1 MMRFVKVHRGFDAI
15 VLATDAF
22 SHKFVCKRKNRSTS
36 LALDN
41 RIGQQW
47 LVVKLVYCRKH
58 IIYCVWLIKKRYVS
72 GGVTMC
78 GGDVVRRG
86 RFLCIFLCVVFWA
99 VSKLSKVGTWRLMRC
114 FLMVLLFSANF
125 NLKKFRRMDDFC
137 VLILMYDFF
146 PDDLFLCVLLSCV
159 YFHNLWQISK
169 NYVFFTAAFYA
180 CARAQTFSN

>member
-58 IIYCVWLIKKRYVS
+58 IIYCVWLIKKWNVS

-78 GGDVVRRG
+78 GGDVARRG

-137 VLILMYDFF
+137 VLILLYNFF
-146 PDDLFLCVLLSCV
+146 LTIFFSAFYCHAYIFIICGKLAKIM
-159 YFHNLWQISK
+159 F
-169 NYVFFTAAFYA
+169 FFTAAFYA